1 MIWITELHG
10 EGSNTVCLFWARRHC
25 ASFLVSWTT
34 LISTNI
40 WWDRNNYAHFTHK
53 RGPWDIKQQAQEHTD
68 SKYLPCLLDVP
79 PFLCL
84 LRQDGIIDNILKGW
98 GASKHELF
106 LKGEV
111 WAWTT
116 FKVVWEPKVF
126 GKREDGVRDCASP
139 YLPFPPS
146 FHSEQAGPG

>member
-10 EGSNTVCLFWARRHC
+10 KGSNTVCLFWARRHC
-25 ASFLVSWTT
+25 ASFLVSWAT

-53 RGPWDIKQQAQEHTD
+53 RGPWDIKQRAQEHTD
-68 SKYLPCLLDVP
+68 SIYLVTLTSH
-79 PFLCL
+79 PFSVYYI
-84 LRQDGIIDNILKGW
+84 RDGIIDNILKGW

-116 FKVVWEPKVF
+116 FKVVWEPKVL
-126 GKREDGVRDCASP
+126 GKREDGVRVYASP
-139 YLPFPPS
+139 YLPSPPS
-146 FHSEQAGPG
+146 FHSEHAGPG